1 MHSSDMCCKVIF
13 FLWCKMCMYKVKLHN
28 VTGIS
33 RLFTEF
39 DLTVVNQNE
48 MTSNDYNPLRLFN
61 FSSGVKIDQ
70 GK

>member
-1 MHSSDMCCKVIF
+1 
-13 FLWCKMCMYKVKLHN
+13 MCMYKVKLHN